1 MKNNKNNKEITNKQ
15 LIIKI
20 TFSLLIGSVIIGILF
35 SLYLRD
41 TALNTLA
48 KNSAEKT
55 SKLIFEVM
63 KTKMLEGWKKE
74 DLNKIIKRL
83 NSLKEGLD
91 IQSYRSKKVEELF
104 GKDPLTDKMMK
115 KDSVLREVMKT
126 GKDKLILSN
135 NGSILFY
142 YPMVVDKDCIKCH
155 TNTKVGDVNGVL
167 SIYIPKNEIS
177 IPLYQMI
184 VYFIIFLILF
194 LIFIFLVLYFVLNK
208 KIVFPLVDFATQ
220 IKNIKNSKNLN
231 QKIIVKTHIK
241 EIIELGNEFN
251 NLLKQIKFYYDKII
265 TQFYTD
271 QLTSMPNL
279 LALKRDIKKNKN
291 STIVIF
297 DIDQFQKINNYYG
310 YDTGDF
316 ILIEFAKILNK
327 YSKNNEKFYRISGD
341 EFAWLK
347 KDMINLFE
355 LLEILEEIDDYP
367 FVYNDSEIR
376 LGITCGVATS
386 EDRIIENAVTALHKA
401 KSSSKPFEIYNEDM
415 NSDNKIQETIF
426 WTKEL
431 KSAIK
436 EDRILVVFQ
445 PILDVKAT
453 KTNKFETLIRLKD
466 KEGNIHSPAKFMQA
480 AKLSRQY
487 LRLTRIVI
495 KKAFEYFKD
504 KPYEFSVNV
513 SMDDIVDMTTRNYIK
528 QLLQSFPEPSRVV
541 FEILETEEIDDFETI
556 DSFSKEI
563 HSFGAKLAID
573 DFGSG
578 YSNYDYVIKLNVDYL
593 KIDSSLIKHID
604 SDEQA
609 VIIVE
614 SIIQVAQ
621 KLNLKTIAEFV
632 HSKEVMQKI
641 EQMGIDFAQGYYI
654 NKPLSSVDTHF
665 TDNI

>member
-1 MKNNKNNKEITNKQ
+1 MLKEKNKKEISNKQ
-15 LIIKI
+15 LIIRI
-20 TFSLLIGSVIIGILF
+20 TFSLLIGSVVIGIFF
-35 SLYLRD
+35 SLYLKN

-48 KNSAEKT
+48 KESAEKT

-91 IQSYRSKKVEELF
+91 IKSYRSKKVEELF
-104 GKDPLTDKMMK
+104 GRDPIADKMMR
-115 KDSVLREVMKT
+115 KDPILREVMKS
-126 GKDKLILSN
+126 GKEKLIIDN
-135 NGSILFY
+135 NGSIYFY
-142 YPMVVDKDCIKCH
+142 YPMIVTKECMKCH
-155 TNTKVGDVNGVL
+155 TNSKIGDVNGVL
-167 SIYIPKNEIS
+167 SIYFPENEIS
-177 IPLYQMI
+177 IPLYQM
-184 VYFIIFLILF
+184 VLYFILFLILF
-194 LIFIFLVLYFVLNK
+194 LILIFMVLYLVLNK
-208 KIVFPLVDFATQ
+208 KIVLPLVDFTSQ

-231 QKIIVKTHIK
+231 QKVIVKSHIK
-241 EIIELGNEFN
+241 EIIELGTEFN

-271 QLTSMPNL
+271 QLTSLPNL

-316 ILIEFAKILNK
+316 ILVEFAKILKK
-327 YSKNNEKFYRISGD
+327 YGKNDEKFYRISGD

-347 KDMINLFE
+347 KDMVNLFD

-367 FVYNDSEIR
+367 FVYNGSEIR

-386 EDRIIENAVTALHKA
+386 ENRIIENAVTALHKA
-401 KSSSKPFEIYNEDM
+401 KSSSKPFEIYNEEM
-415 NSDNKIQETIF
+415 NSDNQIKETIY

-431 KSAIK
+431 KAAIK

-445 PILDVKAT
+445 PILDIKST

-466 KEGNIHSPAKFMQA
+466 KDGKIHSPAKFMQA

-513 SMDDIVDMTTRNYIK
+513 SMEDIVDMATRNYIK
-528 QLLQSFPEPSRVV
+528 QLLQNFPEPSRVV

-593 KIDSSLIKHID
+593 KIDSSLIKYID
-604 SDEQA
+604 SDEQVA
-609 VIIVE
+609 IVVE
-614 SIIQVAQ
+614 SIIQVAK

-665 TDNI
+665 IN